1 MQYDLTEEQ
10 RMLQDMVRRLAKEQ
24 VEPGAAKRDREGKF
38 DWEMVALLRE
48 NGLIGVD
55 FPEAY
60 EGAGAGMLALAIT
73 VEELSRVDAACGLV
87 PAVQEL
93 GSLPIMLAGSEA
105 QKQEFL
111 PKLASGEQLAAF
123 GLTEPAA
130 GSDVA
135 RLRCRAVRDGDSYV
149 INGTKTFISNGGVA
163 DIVTLYAITDPG
175 VSAHKGSSVFVVPK
189 GTPGFSVGKKEDKM
203 GIRWSDTVELIFE
216 DCRVPA
222 ANLLGQE
229 GEGFRVMMKTLDF
242 SRLGIA
248 AQALGIA
255 AGALDHAVAYA
266 KERETFGRPIIQHQ
280 GVGFK
285 LADMAMRTEAARQ
298 LLYKTCSLFRG
309 AAQGH
314 EPPQPPLDSPERHVQ
329 VPVRRRGHV
338 GGHRGGP
345 GVGGLRLH
353 QGISGGADDAGR
365 QDYPDLRRHQRNH
378 APGDRQH
385 ALGRQP
391 ACWQALI
398 NAGIGLRH
406 VRSIS
411 QAGDPGRWRQPHLE
425 THDQGRSIRP
435 LQFFISLP
443 EENRRWLGN
452 DVTDRKLLE
461 KWARNLNYD
470 RVLPILAEYDGRVVA
485 NATLHFHTFGW
496 GRHIAEVRVTI
507 TPEFQGR
514 GLGKLLLEELSQLA
528 ARHRVKKLLARIV
541 TTQRPVIK
549 AFEKAGFGLATELK
563 NYVKDVHQNGYADIA
578 LLVKEL
584 SPGTN

>member
-24 VEPGAAKRDREGKF
+24 VEPGAAKRDIEGKF

-60 EGAGAGMLALAIT
+60 EGVGAGMLALAIT
-73 VEELSRVDAACGLV
+73 VEELSRVDAACGLL

-105 QKQEFL
+105 QKQKFL
-111 PKLASGEQLAAF
+111 PKLAFGEQLAAF

-163 DIVTLYAITDPG
+163 DIVTLYTITDPG
-175 VSAHKGSSVFVVPK
+175 VSAHKGSSVFVVQK

-216 DCRVPA
+216 DCRVPV
-222 ANLLGQE
+222 ANLLGRE
-229 GEGFRVMMKTLDF
+229 GEGFQVMMKTLDF

-255 AGALDHAVAYA
+255 TGALDHAVAYA

-298 LLYKTCSLFRG
+298 LLYKTCSLF
-309 AAQGH
+309 
-314 EPPQPPLDSPERHVQ
+314 EEQPKDMSRISSQLVRMSAMSKCLCGDVAMWVATEAVQ
-329 VPVRRRGHV
+329 VLGGYGFIKEFPVERMMR
-338 GGHRGGP
+338 
-345 GVGGLRLH
+345 
-353 QGISGGADDAGR
+353 DA
-365 QDYPDLRRHQRNH
+365 
-378 APGDRQH
+378 
-385 ALGRQP
+385 
-391 ACWQALI
+391 
-398 NAGIGLRH
+398 
-406 VRSIS
+406 
-411 QAGDPGRWRQPHLE
+411 
-425 THDQGRSIRP
+425 
-435 LQFFISLP
+435 
-443 EENRRWLGN
+443 
-452 DVTDRKLLE
+452 K
-461 KWARNLNYD
+461 
-470 RVLPILAEYDGRVVA
+470 
-485 NATLHFHTFGW
+485 
-496 GRHIAEVRVTI
+496 I
-507 TPEFQGR
+507 TQIYE
-514 GLGKLLLEELSQLA
+514 
-528 ARHRVKKLLARIV
+528 
-541 TTQRPVIK
+541 
-549 AFEKAGFGLATELK
+549 
-563 NYVKDVHQNGYADIA
+563 
-578 LLVKEL
+578 
-584 SPGTN
+584 GTNEIMRLVIANTL

>member
-1 MQYDLTEEQ
+1 
-10 RMLQDMVRRLAKEQ
+10 
-24 VEPGAAKRDREGKF
+24 
-38 DWEMVALLRE
+38 MVALLRE

-93 GSLPIMLAGSEA
+93 GSLPIILAGSEA

-111 PKLASGEQLAAF
+111 PSLASGEQLAAF

-175 VSAHKGSSVFVVPK
+175 VSAHKGSSVLVVPK
-189 GTPGFSVGKKEDKM
+189 STPGFSVGKKEDKM
-203 GIRWSDTVELIFE
+203 GIRWSDTVELVFE

-229 GEGFRVMMKTLDF
+229 GEGFKVMMKTLDF

-298 LLYKTCSLFRG
+298 LLYKTCSLFEEQPKDMSRIS
-309 AAQGH
+309 AQLIRMSAMSKCLCGDVAMWVAT
-314 EPPQPPLDSPERHVQ
+314 EAVQ
-329 VPVRRRGHV
+329 VLGGYGFIKEFPVERMMR
-338 GGHRGGP
+338 
-345 GVGGLRLH
+345 
-353 QGISGGADDAGR
+353 DA
-365 QDYPDLRRHQRNH
+365 
-378 APGDRQH
+378 
-385 ALGRQP
+385 
-391 ACWQALI
+391 
-398 NAGIGLRH
+398 
-406 VRSIS
+406 
-411 QAGDPGRWRQPHLE
+411 
-425 THDQGRSIRP
+425 
-435 LQFFISLP
+435 
-443 EENRRWLGN
+443 
-452 DVTDRKLLE
+452 K
-461 KWARNLNYD
+461 
-470 RVLPILAEYDGRVVA
+470 
-485 NATLHFHTFGW
+485 
-496 GRHIAEVRVTI
+496 I
-507 TPEFQGR
+507 TQIYE
-514 GLGKLLLEELSQLA
+514 
-528 ARHRVKKLLARIV
+528 
-541 TTQRPVIK
+541 
-549 AFEKAGFGLATELK
+549 
-563 NYVKDVHQNGYADIA
+563 
-578 LLVKEL
+578 
-584 SPGTN
+584 GTNEIMRLVIANTL